1 MWRTPLIQKHRLAAR
16 LALYLSPV
24 FFALLVWGVVEVA
37 GRLGLDMGWHGED
50 FSEIGSV
57 QLFREYLRIDSSYP
71 DGNEIPAAEFLA
83 RHLEA
88 AGIPATVER
97 LGRRNANVWA
107 ILEGEDPEALVL
119 HNHIDVEPADQSGWR
134 HPPFGGVLDPP
145 FIYGRGAFDM
155 KSYGIAQL
163 LAMLEM
169 RERGGLRRSLIF
181 LGTGSEE
188 TDSRLGTIWM
198 LREHPELV
206 SRFWAVLTEG
216 GAVEAIHVE
225 EVKYWGTEFGQKHFA
240 DVWVCDASRERLE
253 LLRQDLLAA
262 EAPMQTPSGAV
273 TRFLERYAA
282 TRDNP
287 RIRRAL
293 RHPRQL
299 PDEIDAA
306 VLPPYLQA
314 MIRDEVVP
322 FPIEADPGGGYRMR
336 VILHML
342 PDTPLEEA
350 WDELLAGRLEGF
362 SYTVDVTHGASPPSP
377 LDHEVFRT
385 IDRYMAERLPEVPH
399 GPLFVPW
406 SATDSRFFRAA
417 GIPSYGYSPFL
428 ILSMNAIKM
437 KGANERIAA
446 PAFVDGVELYAGLV
460 ERLVG

>member
-1 MWRTPLIQKHRLAAR
+1 MWRTPLIRKNRLAAR

-24 FFALLVWGVVEVA
+24 LFAFVVWGVVEVA
-37 GRLGLDMGWHGED
+37 GRLGIDMGWHGED

-57 QLFREYLRIDSSYP
+57 QLLREYLRIDSSYP

-119 HNHIDVEPADQSGWR
+119 HNHVDVEPADEPDWR

-155 KSYGIAQL
+155 KSYAIVQL

-169 RERGGLRRSLIF
+169 KERGGLRRSLIF

-188 TDSRLGTIWM
+188 TDSRMGTIWL

-225 EVKYWGTEFGQKHFA
+225 EVKYWGTEFGQKRFA

-262 EAPMQTPSGAV
+262 EAPVHGPSEPVA
-273 TRFLERYAA
+273 RFLERYAA

-287 RIRRAL
+287 EIRRAL
-293 RHPRQL
+293 RHPRRL
-299 PDEIDAA
+299 PDEVVAISTTASRRGR
-306 VLPPYLQA
+306 PPCGNS
-314 MIRDEVVP
+314 
-322 FPIEADPGGGYRMR
+322 PIGRNCPR
-336 VILHML
+336 
-342 PDTPLEEA
+342 P
-350 WDELLAGRLEGF
+350 AGRP
-362 SYTVDVTHGASPPSP
+362 STKSSTPSPNPAKSPSASPCSGCRMST
-377 LDHEVFRT
+377 RT
-385 IDRYMAERLPEVPH
+385 ARAARSRRRLPRT
-399 GPLFVPW
+399 W
-406 SATDSRFFRAA
+406 RA
-417 GIPSYGYSPFL
+417 GRS
-428 ILSMNAIKM
+428 
-437 KGANERIAA
+437 
-446 PAFVDGVELYAGLV
+446 
-460 ERLVG
+460 